1 MNTPEKIEAASK
13 KKEEGNTLFKAGK
26 YERASKRYEKVYFR
40 VIHTSPGLH
49 WASFELMIYST
60 SLPWH
65 ILLWQAVK
73 FIEYDSTFSDEEK
86 KQAKSLKVTCNLNNA
101 ACKLKLKDYKQAEK
115 LCTKVLELDSN
126 NVKALYR
133 RAQAYIQL
141 VDLDL
146 AEIDIKKALEIDP
159 HNRYLLVSFF
169 ISDFSSPKI
178 YVVCSVL
185 VVCFFVHNLMVTSSF

>member
-1 MNTPEKIEAASK
+1 M
-13 KKEEGNTLFKAGK
+13 
-26 YERASKRYEKVYFR
+26 
-40 VIHTSPGLH
+40 
-49 WASFELMIYST
+49 
-60 SLPWH
+60 
-65 ILLWQAVK
+65 K

-159 HNRYLLVSFF
+159 HNRYVFVPFFVSGL
-169 ISDFSSPKI
+169 SSPKI
-178 YVVCSVL
+178 YVVC
-185 VVCFFVHNLMVTSSF
+185 